1 MGLPPEPAAGMRSD
15 PGLASWLQLTL
26 APGLGPATLRRL
38 LSQFGLPEKILA
50 ASRAQLA
57 QFASADA
64 LQALESDAVAKGV
77 ARALAWL
84 EEPGNAVVTLA
95 DATYPRLLLEIGD
108 PPAVLYCRG
117 RIELLNRPALALVGS
132 RNATAQGNSNAEQF
146 ARSFSAAGLTIVS
159 GLAQGIDAA
168 AHRGGLAGAGSTIA
182 VLGTGVDLAY
192 PQANAVLAAEIA
204 ENGLLISEFP
214 LGTKALAHNFPR
226 RNRLI
231 SGLAQGCLV
240 IEAALASGSLI
251 TARAAAEQGREVFAV
266 PGSIHS
272 PLSKGCHA
280 LIKSGAKLAE
290 SAEDVLSEL
299 GAFRRSAIA
308 SGSGSANTA
317 TSSATPPDTEEP
329 LLACMGFDPADVD
342 SLCARAGL
350 PAERVSAELLRLELA
365 GRITVLPGGLYQR
378 LN

>member
-1 MGLPPEPAAGMRSD
+1 MTPD

-26 APGLGPATLRRL
+26 TPGLGAATIRQL
-38 LSQFGLPEKILA
+38 LSQFGLPENVLA
-50 ASRAQLA
+50 ARRAELA
-57 QFASADA
+57 RFASAEA
-64 LQALESDAVAKGV
+64 LQALESAAVAQAV
-77 ARALAWL
+77 ERALAWL
-84 EEPGNAVVTLA
+84 EQPGHSLVTLA
-95 DATYPRLLLEIGD
+95 DAAYPRMLLETAD
-108 PPAVLYCRG
+108 PPPLLYCRG
-117 RIELLNRPALALVGS
+117 KTELLNRPALAVVGS
-132 RNATAQGNSNAEQF
+132 RNATAQGAGNAEQF
-146 ARSFSAAGLTIVS
+146 ALNFSAAGLTIVS

-168 AHRGGLAGAGSTIA
+168 AHRGALAARGSTIA
-182 VLGTGVDLAY
+182 VMGTGVDLAY
-192 PQANAVLAAEIA
+192 PRSNAALAEDIA
-204 ENGLLISEFP
+204 ARGLLISEFA
-214 LGTKALAHNFPR
+214 LGTQAFAHNFPR

-251 TARAAAEQGREVFAV
+251 TARSAAEQGRDVFAV

-280 LIKSGAKLAE
+280 LIKTGAKLVE

-299 GAFRRSAIA
+299 AAFRRTGFA
-308 SGSGSANTA
+308 STRAPAGAAADAGA
-317 TSSATPPDTEEP
+317 DEP
-329 LLACMGFDPADVD
+329 LLACMGFDPVDVD

-365 GRITVLPGGLYQR
+365 GRIAVLPGGLYQR

>member
-1 MGLPPEPAAGMRSD
+1 MTSD

-26 APGLGPATLRRL
+26 TPGLGAATIREL
-38 LSQFGLPEKILA
+38 LKQFGLPENILA
-50 ASRAQLA
+50 ARRAELA
-57 QFASADA
+57 RFASAEA
-64 LQALESDAVAKGV
+64 LQALDSDAVAKTV
-77 ARALAWL
+77 ERALAWL
-84 EEPGNAVVTLA
+84 GQPNNALVTLA
-95 DATYPRLLLEIGD
+95 DAAYPRLLLETAD
-108 PPAVLYCRG
+108 PPALLYCRG
-117 RIELLNRPALALVGS
+117 RTELLNTPALAVVGS
-132 RNATAQGNSNAEQF
+132 RNATAQGASNAEQF
-146 ARSFSAAGLTIVS
+146 ARTFSAAGLTIIS

-168 AHRGGLAGAGSTIA
+168 AHRGGLAAAGSTIA
-182 VLGTGVDLAY
+182 VMGTGVDIAY
-192 PQANAVLAAEIA
+192 PRSNAALAEDIA
-204 ENGLLISEFP
+204 ARGLLISEFA
-214 LGTKALAHNFPR
+214 LGTQAFAHNFPR

-251 TARAAAEQGREVFAV
+251 TARSAAEQGREVFAV

-280 LIKSGAKLAE
+280 LIKTGAKLAE

-299 GAFRRSAIA
+299 AAFRRTGFASTRAPASAA
-308 SGSGSANTA
+308 AGTGHA
-317 TSSATPPDTEEP
+317 DEP
-329 LLACMGFDPADVD
+329 LLACMGFDPVDVD

-365 GRITVLPGGLYQR
+365 GRVAALPGGLYQR